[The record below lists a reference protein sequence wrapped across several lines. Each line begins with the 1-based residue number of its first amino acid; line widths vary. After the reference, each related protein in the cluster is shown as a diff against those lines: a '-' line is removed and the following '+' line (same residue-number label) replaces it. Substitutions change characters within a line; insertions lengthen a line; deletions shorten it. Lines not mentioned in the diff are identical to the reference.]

1 MHTYV
6 ALILR
11 LLLIAGLPSSLA
23 ADPIFATST
32 FDSGA
37 EGWQPWDTSTLDG
50 ISPGNPYLDIAADGS
65 GVYGKMVTFNQAPAW
80 TGDYYGSGVTG
91 LQLDIVNRSD
101 LDVVY
106 LRLALGNRASP
117 QQPGGTW
124 FVNKTAVVIPTS
136 SSWIRVFLPIAES
149 EMVVVGNIM
158 GETDRESFAD
168 TLGNIQNIRI
178 LSAAIPVGA
187 IGDEFIGH
195 VGIDNVALVPE
206 PSTLPLIGIGAGL
219 LAALRQRRRNKE
231 DAPGLWRERP

>member
-1 MHTYV
+1 MHTHV

-11 LLLIAGLPSSLA
+11 LLLIAALPSSLV
-23 ADPIFATST
+23 ADPIFAAST

-37 EGWQPWDTSTLDG
+37 EGWQPWATSTIDG
-50 ISPGNPYLDIAADGS
+50 ISPGNPYLNIAADGS
-65 GVYGKMVTFNQAPAW
+65 GVYGKMVTFNQAPEW
-80 TGDYYGSGVTG
+80 TGDYYGTGVTG

-124 FVNKTAVVIPTS
+124 FVSKTAVVLPTL
-136 SSWIRVFLPIAES
+136 SSWTRVFLPIAES

-158 GETDRESFAD
+158 GESDRESFAD
-168 TLGNIQNIRI
+168 TLGNIKNIRI

-187 IGDEFIGH
+187 TGDEFIGN

-219 LAALRQRRRNKE
+219 LAFRQRRRNKE
-231 DAPGLWRERP
+231 DAPGPWRERP